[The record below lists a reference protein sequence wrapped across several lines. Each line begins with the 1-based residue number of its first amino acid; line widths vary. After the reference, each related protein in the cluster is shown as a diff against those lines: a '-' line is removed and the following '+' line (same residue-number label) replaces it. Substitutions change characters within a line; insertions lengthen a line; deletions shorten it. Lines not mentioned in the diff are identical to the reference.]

1 MIVEERFENYVNIY
15 VDGYVFTADADRR
28 VWEFGDGLDNE
39 ERRANEAS
47 RRAMTKDEFVNH
59 YHSICNAAAGWE
71 DERWTYRY
79 NTAALNSQGTLMQE
93 EVVNR
98 VEQAIDRNGVSQD
111 REKCQDMLK
120 KYASLGMIR
129 QNGLCIRK
137 YIYDKNGKG
146 QGRIVY
152 RMDEL
157 SPSDVEALIPKQ
169 VLFDTLHR
177 KRQG

>member
-1 MIVEERFENYVNIY
+1 MLQLDGKTKGGHIVITRLLL
-15 VDGYVFTADADRR
+15 TA
-28 VWEFGDGLDNE
+28 
-39 ERRANEAS
+39 
-47 RRAMTKDEFVNH
+47 
-59 YHSICNAAAGWE
+59 
-71 DERWTYRY
+71 
-79 NTAALNSQGTLMQE
+79 QGTLMQE

-157 SPSDVEALIPKQ
+157 SPSDVDGLNSETGFVRHPSPKKTGLKTA
-169 VLFDTLHR
+169 VLR
-177 KRQG
+177 